1 MATELFS
8 QDVVPIG
15 TGYLILMGVL
25 AAGLRLQRRE
35 AAKSGGQEADDAAS
49 PDGQASHLASE
60 GQPGPAGQIVREA
73 RKDREGQDGGE
84 AGKDREGQ
92 DGSEAREDREGQDG
106 TGPGGKKPGLI
117 ARQFPPGWPR
127 FGAEIASV
135 ALGGYLLLISVDI
148 LYYYGVA
155 RVAGQFLD
163 SAISGSALL
172 IAICLPLYAGAS
184 WLDLRRRKR

>member
-1 MATELFS
+1 MASELFS

-25 AAGLRLQRRE
+25 AAGLRLLGRDE
-35 AAKSGGQEADDAAS
+35 AKSNGQDAADAAG
-49 PDGQASHLASE
+49 PDGQASKIAGE
-60 GQPGPAGQIVREA
+60 GQL
-73 RKDREGQDGGE
+73 DRERKKGR
-84 AGKDREGQ
+84 AGL
-92 DGSEAREDREGQDG
+92 DG

-148 LYYYGVA
+148 LYYFG
-155 RVAGQFLD
+155 
-163 SAISGSALL
+163 
-172 IAICLPLYAGAS
+172 
-184 WLDLRRRKR
+184 